1 MVDELNVDILHT
13 DGPRNTFY
21 AGVVGRLRRKPVIW
35 HVRAFAADPSD
46 RLLASLCA
54 RLILVADALR
64 PRFAFCRSRGQLVT
78 IHNGVDLSRFKP
90 RSAGRNGAYLSASRE
105 VVIGAVGRVEAQKGF
120 FDLLKALSL
129 LKPCAPPFRLR
140 VAGEATDDGYLDHCL
155 DYCIA
160 SGLADRIEFLG
171 HVHPVEEFLHSV
183 DLLVLPSSGAEAF
196 PRAVLEAMACGK
208 PVVVTQAGGSAEAV
222 EEGCTGFVV
231 PAQAPKAMA
240 ARIGALLADES
251 LRIQMG
257 ACGRGRAE
265 TLFDVT
271 QNAIQ
276 TARVYVEVLEC
287 S

>member
-1 MVDELNVDILHT
+1 M
-13 DGPRNTFY
+13 
-21 AGVVGRLRRKPVIW
+21 
-35 HVRAFAADPSD
+35 
-46 RLLASLCA
+46 
-54 RLILVADALR
+54 
-64 PRFAFCRSRGQLVT
+64 
-78 IHNGVDLSRFKP
+78 
-90 RSAGRNGAYLSASRE
+90 
-105 VVIGAVGRVEAQKGF
+105 
-120 FDLLKALSL
+120 KALSL
-129 LKPCAPPFRLR
+129 LKPCAPPFRVR

-160 SGLADRIEFLG
+160 SGLADRISLG

-208 PVVVTQAGGSAEAV
+208 PVVVARLVA
-222 EEGCTGFVV
+222 
-231 PAQAPKAMA
+231 AQRPSRRG
-240 ARIGALLADES
+240 ARALWCPPRLQKRWRPELARCFADES
-251 LRIQMG
+251 LRDQMG